1 MLKEV
6 DASTEATTAKDNAT
20 EENSSRSLNPLASYG
35 LKASEKREAN
45 TDVLFILKEL
55 ERYFNESSE
64 FVKSVMS
71 SDEAINY
78 QFAQGEAEMLKQAA
92 DKIAEVRNTVDAWYS
107 EKY

>member
-1 MLKEV
+1 MKNLYESIKTLNEGEKYNYITGANDYEDV
-6 DASTEATTAKDNAT
+6 Y
-20 EENSSRSLNPLASYG
+20 NS
-35 LKASEKREAN
+35 EAN

-55 ERYFNESSE
+55 ERYFNESSD

-92 DKIAEVRNTVDAWYS
+92 NKIAEVRNIVDSWYS

>member
-1 MLKEV
+1 MKNLYESIKNLNEGEKYYYITGANDYEDV
-6 DASTEATTAKDNAT
+6 Y
-20 EENSSRSLNPLASYG
+20 NS
-35 LKASEKREAN
+35 EAN

-55 ERYFNESSE
+55 ERYFNESSD

-92 DKIAEVRNTVDAWYS
+92 DKIAEVRNTTEKWYS

>member
-1 MLKEV
+1 MKSLYESIKTLNEGEKYIYITGANDYEDV
-6 DASTEATTAKDNAT
+6 Y
-20 EENSSRSLNPLASYG
+20 NS
-35 LKASEKREAN
+35 EAN

-92 DKIAEVRNTVDAWYS
+92 NKIAEVRNTVDAWYS

>member
-1 MLKEV
+1 MKNLYESIKTLNEGEKYSYITGANDYEDV
-6 DASTEATTAKDNAT
+6 Y
-20 EENSSRSLNPLASYG
+20 NS
-35 LKASEKREAN
+35 EAN

-55 ERYFNESSE
+55 ERYFNESSD

-92 DKIAEVRNTVDAWYS
+92 NKIVEVRNIVDSWYS